1 MLFVIVVI
9 VVVVTVF
16 LSATHLFSPN
26 DLLSLPA
33 GVYLGHWSTFPSG
46 FPSHQISKPF
56 HLPDGESDL
65 EVIRRNKE
73 GGSRADSIDG
83 LTDGSTDQLT
93 DNEEEQWIEN
103 ESEEKK
109 KKRDLVAE
117 KRRKSGFGECDVRVA
132 FIVCIYVLNM
142 TVF

>member
-1 MLFVIVVI
+1 MISSLFMLVSTLVNLPF
-9 VVVVTVF
+9 
-16 LSATHLFSPN
+16 P
-26 DLLSLPA
+26 SLP
-33 GVYLGHWSTFPSG
+33 

-83 LTDGSTDQLT
+83 LTDGSTDQST

-117 KRRKSGFGECDVRVA
+117 KKRKSGFDKLKRNQ
-132 FIVCIYVLNM
+132 YN
-142 TVF
+142 